1 MKGAMNFFDCNPPTS
16 FWSLVRLSMISVG
29 GVKIQIALSLYCLKW
44 KI

>member
-1 MKGAMNFFDCNPPTS
+1 MNFFDCNPPTS